1 MNSGVT
7 DVHEPKSDEEYTV
20 IIDIGQGNTKIGF
33 AGDEKPIMFPTVVGK
48 PKYRQTMMTGVNAQE
63 IYVGD
68 DTIKMRGVLKLSHP
82 IKRGKV
88 MDWDNFY
95 AILNHI
101 FYNTLRVDAK
111 KCNIIYLVP
120 PLTAPETYQYFARV
134 LFETH
139 QVKSVAIID
148 TATTAVFSIGE
159 TTGLSIEIGC
169 GLCTVCPVMDGKI
182 FGPSVQKLN
191 LAGMDVEDYLEK
203 LLTQYGI
210 FQKREIIQDIKE
222 RTLKI
227 SLNPNKD
234 SQDPSLNVKYLLPD
248 GEKLDLSSYFVIMAA
263 EIIFNPILVGI
274 SGRSLQSAVI
284 DSIRAV
290 DPKYWRALLQKIV
303 LSGGTSYISGL
314 KERLEAEIN
323 KNLVQLGELP
333 PIVDET
339 TNILVPETGN
349 GNLSP
354 NEDSNEM
361 VQILGKDKKPENC
374 SRCGELLEIGSDF
387 CQSCGNIVDQKQ
399 IEILGATHS
408 SYPTMC
414 PKCFQKL
421 DGIISIC
428 PYCNNPLKP
437 IISEDKLD
445 RKEKKLLKKTSVSE
459 KDLKELSL
467 QVESEYG
474 GFDELEEMDEKKPSP
489 IGKLNINVSK
499 TEPDEIVQ
507 IVLHD
512 DRYYAAFKGASVLGS
527 LPSFKRFL
535 IDKVTFDGN
544 PDSVKVDFFSIINQ
558 G

>member
-33 AGDEKPIMFPTVVGK
+33 AGDEKPIMFPSVVGK

-88 MDWDNFY
+88 MDWDNYY

-120 PLTAPETYQYFARV
+120 PLTSPETYQYFARV

-169 GLCTVCPVMDGKI
+169 GLCTICPVMNGRI

-191 LAGMDVEDYLEK
+191 LAGNDIEDYLEQ

-227 SLNPNKD
+227 AMDPNTA
-234 SQDPSLNVKYLLPD
+234 SQDPSNNTKYVLPD
-248 GEKLDLSSYFVIMAA
+248 GENLELTSYFVIMAG

-274 SGRSLQSAVI
+274 SGKSLQGAII
-284 DSIRAV
+284 DSIRVTDRA
-290 DPKYWRALLQKIV
+290 YWRQLLQKIV

-314 KERLEAEIN
+314 KNRLKDEIN
-323 KNLVQLGELP
+323 KNLSELGELP
-333 PIVDET
+333 PIVKEKV
-339 TNILVPETGN
+339 NILVPETVN
-349 GNLSP
+349 GNLDP
-354 NEDSNEM
+354 EGNSNTM
-361 VQILGKDKKPENC
+361 VQILGKDRKPENC
-374 SRCGELLEIGSDF
+374 SRCGELLEPNSEF
-387 CQSCGNIVDQKQ
+387 CQSCGNVTDQKQ

-414 PKCFQKL
+414 SKCFQKL
-421 DGIISIC
+421 DGIISVC
-428 PYCNNPLKP
+428 PYCNHQLKP
-437 IISEDKLD
+437 IITEDKLD
-445 RKEKKLLKKTSVSE
+445 RKEKKLIKKTSVSE

-474 GFDELEEMDEKKPSP
+474 GFEDLDEID
-489 IGKLNINVSK
+489 GKIASQIDKININESK
-499 TEPDEIVQ
+499 SDSEEIIQ
-507 IVLHD
+507 IVLHE
-512 DRYYAAFKGASVLGS
+512 DRFYAAFKGASVLGS
-527 LPSFKRFL
+527 LPSFKPFL
-535 IDKVTFDGN
+535 VDKITFDAN
-544 PDSVKVDFFSIINQ
+544 PDSVKVDFYKIINQ
-558 G
+558 